1 MKVNSINYSVY
12 TGKFIPS
19 SCQEQKVL
27 TLTILHKLLQSAYES
42 KLKDAEFSQATSII
56 ILGNQVKKLSNS
68 QNINKLEKYP
78 H

>member
-1 MKVNSINYSVY
+1 MIVNSINYSVY

-27 TLTILHKLLQSAYES
+27 TLTILHKLLQTAYES

>member
-12 TGKFIPS
+12 TGKFVPS

-27 TLTILHKLLQSAYES
+27 TLTILHKLLQTAYES

>member
-1 MKVNSINYSVY
+1 MIVNSINYSVY
-12 TGKFIPS
+12 TGKFVPS

-27 TLTILHKLLQSAYES
+27 TLTILHKLLQTAYES

>member
-12 TGKFIPS
+12 TGKFVPS

-27 TLTILHKLLQSAYES
+27 TLTILHKLLQTAYES

-56 ILGNQVKKLSNS
+56 ILGNQVKKLSHS

>member
-12 TGKFIPS
+12 TGKFVPS

>member
-1 MKVNSINYSVY
+1 MIINSINYSVY
-12 TGKFIPS
+12 TGKFTPS

-27 TLTILHKLLQSAYES
+27 TLTILHKLLQTAYES

>member
-1 MKVNSINYSVY
+1 MIVNSINYSVY
-12 TGKFIPS
+12 TGKFVPS

>member
-1 MKVNSINYSVY
+1 MIVNSINYSVY
-12 TGKFIPS
+12 TGKFVPS

-27 TLTILHKLLQSAYES
+27 TLTILHKLLQTAYES
-42 KLKDAEFSQATSII
+42 KPKDAEFSQATSII

>member
-1 MKVNSINYSVY
+1 MIVNSINYSVY

>member
-12 TGKFIPS
+12 TGKFVPS
-19 SCQEQKVL
+19 SCQEKKVL
-27 TLTILHKLLQSAYES
+27 TLTILHKLLQTAYES